1 MAKFINELRRKT
13 KDVVLARRSKSLL
26 KRWREMLL
34 PAAPP
39 SGGVPL
45 NQSSTS
51 SVGRATTG
59 SSTTTTTVPQQS
71 RQAQFTQN
79 GSLSNSGRSI
89 VLPNNRAPFMSHQSQ
104 PPGNLLGQPPPSLLS
119 LHNSNSSSSLSSV
132 NKLSP
137 NKLAALSHHQQQ
149 TYNKHKEN
157 QQDQNY
163 VEGIKK
169 LPPYPYNNNNSLR
182 VPSTSSSRPSIVTP
196 IMEIINLTDDR
207 SNSPSLFQQLSHKTH
222 SGSPKIVRMHND
234 NSMERS
240 NSIAAATSANNSK
253 GVPSSMI
260 KMVPNVESTTSI
272 GLPIGTMLN
281 NSRSMTCDNDYDSSN
296 NVSGTSSRKHKKH
309 KREKKNTTNTPSKA
323 NYNHLDDRSAPNLLT
338 TLDENSLI
346 TTNNNNANSLILPDN
361 DSLSNTSASLF
372 NFHNKQDTLTS
383 NLSFAGRFAKAQSST
398 SEDLLSP
405 NIIPT
410 VPYGIS
416 QAIAS
421 RSVSPSIFISHHS
434 NHSIASGG
442 GGGVDP
448 DVTIVNHIGGV
459 TSPIPPLP
467 LTVTQEPVK
476 VQKKRG
482 RKKGSKGID
491 SLLASQNEGTIAT
504 LMNADSFFDLK
515 QKITSISG
523 TKKVKTTKEL
533 LADIQNKRSTSGN
546 LSTVTSPSVTQ
557 APSPESLSGK
567 STIYKPIKF
576 FFNFIFC
583 YIEMSHHSH
592 STDAGVRSSRT
603 SPEPSTST
611 AVTKSQSM
619 SQPEDTTVE
628 KKEKQEISSRF
639 ITEDIEVTIKRL
651 MAQLPPI
658 DYTTLDKTEEEEQ
671 LPKCTCTLREVR
683 STEEEDDK
691 DGNKNVD
698 NPVNI
703 EVNII
708 KDSDEEMAD
717 AELREQ
723 LKTRVRKK
731 KREKIVKSIFDLD
744 EDDNEDGVGQMNDS
758 DDDDLESVPDDEG
771 TSQALNTKESI
782 SAVLAAGETISQQN
796 PPVVP
801 AESTTL
807 EDGQILPELPKY
819 EAIIDSNCAAMQ
831 YYETDRNDVTN
842 FHIETLHDCF
852 VPNVNGN
859 WNQRN
864 VPQKAEIQLKQDD
877 VDDTLNI
884 DTANRVVPRYN
895 FLVCDKIPKHFEDFH
910 FDYQSYVAFCRE
922 RKKRRLSKLK
932 LRRCSMDSI
941 GDMDTSTSYSNNN
954 HLATNHLSESDSN
967 DIEMKAFQ
975 SESITTISD
984 EEMDS
989 NDNSISKLSDSNNG
1003 KLTSFNEITANN
1015 RTEELNTETT
1025 NTEFSEWYQSV
1036 QAVSTNEDLI
1046 ILPYVVID

>member
-59 SSTTTTTVPQQS
+59 SSTTITTTTVPQQS

-448 DVTIVNHIGGV
+448 DVTIVNHSGGV
-459 TSPIPPLP
+459 TSPIPPLA
-467 LTVTQEPVK
+467 LTVTQEPIK

-491 SLLASQNEGTIAT
+491 SLLASQNEGSIAT

-557 APSPESLSGK
+557 APSPESLSGE
-567 STIYKPIKF
+567 STIYKPLKF
-576 FFNFIFC
+576 FFNFF
-583 YIEMSHHSH
+583 Y
-592 STDAGVRSSRT
+592 
-603 SPEPSTST
+603 
-611 AVTKSQSM
+611 
-619 SQPEDTTVE
+619 
-628 KKEKQEISSRF
+628 F
-639 ITEDIEVTIKRL
+639 L
-651 MAQLPPI
+651 L
-658 DYTTLDKTEEEEQ
+658 Y
-671 LPKCTCTLREVR
+671 
-683 STEEEDDK
+683 
-691 DGNKNVD
+691 
-698 NPVNI
+698 
-703 EVNII
+703 
-708 KDSDEEMAD
+708 
-717 AELREQ
+717 
-723 LKTRVRKK
+723 
-731 KREKIVKSIFDLD
+731 
-744 EDDNEDGVGQMNDS
+744 
-758 DDDDLESVPDDEG
+758 
-771 TSQALNTKESI
+771 
-782 SAVLAAGETISQQN
+782 
-796 PPVVP
+796 
-801 AESTTL
+801 
-807 EDGQILPELPKY
+807 
-819 EAIIDSNCAAMQ
+819 
-831 YYETDRNDVTN
+831 
-842 FHIETLHDCF
+842 
-852 VPNVNGN
+852 
-859 WNQRN
+859 RN
-864 VPQKAEIQLKQDD
+864 V
-877 VDDTLNI
+877 
-884 DTANRVVPRYN
+884 
-895 FLVCDKIPKHFEDFH
+895 
-910 FDYQSYVAFCRE
+910 
-922 RKKRRLSKLK
+922 
-932 LRRCSMDSI
+932 
-941 GDMDTSTSYSNNN
+941 TS
-954 HLATNHLSESDSN
+954 L
-967 DIEMKAFQ
+967 
-975 SESITTISD
+975 
-984 EEMDS
+984 
-989 NDNSISKLSDSNNG
+989 
-1003 KLTSFNEITANN
+1003 SFN
-1015 RTEELNTETT
+1015 
-1025 NTEFSEWYQSV
+1025 
-1036 QAVSTNEDLI
+1036 
-1046 ILPYVVID
+1046 